1 MLRNFQANM
10 VIISFVRI
18 QRQDVLNA
26 IQLQVNLFR
35 KIIFLGVC

>member
-26 IQLQVNLFR
+26 IQLQVNLFI